1 MCRLL
6 KIKQKNYTHNG
17 SLVLFDQRENAAVVL
32 TQNYI
37 TLTTLVSNGFL
48 FLMRQIVNAF
58 QSTFLNNV

>member
-6 KIKQKNYTHNG
+6 KIKQKKYTHNG

-37 TLTTLVSNGFL
+37 TLTTFVSNGFH

-58 QSTFLNNV
+58 QSTF

>member
-1 MCRLL
+1 M
-6 KIKQKNYTHNG
+6 HNG

-37 TLTTLVSNGFL
+37 TLTTFVSNGFL
-48 FLMRQIVNAF
+48 FSMRQIVNAF

>member
-1 MCRLL
+1 MSRLL

-37 TLTTLVSNGFL
+37 TLTTFVSNGFL

-58 QSTFLNNV
+58 QSTFLNNL